1 MTQPTSSSR
10 NKKQYKR
17 LRRSNS
23 IHPLGPI
30 PSQAVREGTNAITPT
45 DNEMHAR
52 RRLTNRRHACLPWIT
67 RSGSLFARRQIV
79 STESISSVAIR
90 RPWRWA
96 ESVSRPTRSKSYFCR
111 FRLIRPLLPNLW
123 RPSRHSRPRVSTNR
137 THLVFRLIRP
147 RSFSIPRYVARSD
160 IAIPSKLS
168 ARLLTRTRIIIIQ
181 VSSLPFIQE
190 WTKIFIR
197 EERIPPPIIRQLP
210 FRRVSNCLWI
220 SLIHVD
226 KRKTRTSSHFRS
238 IRG

>member
-90 RPWRWA
+90 RP
-96 ESVSRPTRSKSYFCR
+96 
-111 FRLIRPLLPNLW
+111 
-123 RPSRHSRPRVSTNR
+123 
-137 THLVFRLIRP
+137 
-147 RSFSIPRYVARSD
+147 
-160 IAIPSKLS
+160 
-168 ARLLTRTRIIIIQ
+168 
-181 VSSLPFIQE
+181 
-190 WTKIFIR
+190 
-197 EERIPPPIIRQLP
+197 
-210 FRRVSNCLWI
+210 
-220 SLIHVD
+220 
-226 KRKTRTSSHFRS
+226 
-238 IRG
+238 